1 MRTLVTIGLVAVGG
15 LLLAAEA
22 GAQASKVT
30 KENVPGITNLARL
43 ETTIACAGAVK
54 AEAVPEIKKMG
65 FASIINVREASE
77 PGAEVEKEEAAAKAA
92 GLKFV
97 HVPFNVAAPAPDLV
111 DKFLAAVTVP
121 TNQPAFVHCAAGGR
135 AASLWFIKRVKVDK
149 WDQARALEEANA
161 LGLNDRLRTWALDY
175 LKTHS

>member
-1 MRTLVTIGLVAVGG
+1 MRTLVTIGLVAAGA
-15 LLLAAEA
+15 LLVTADA

-77 PGAEVEKEEAAAKAA
+77 PGAEVDKEEAAAKAA

-121 TNQPAFVHCAAGGR
+121 ANQPAFVHCAAGGR